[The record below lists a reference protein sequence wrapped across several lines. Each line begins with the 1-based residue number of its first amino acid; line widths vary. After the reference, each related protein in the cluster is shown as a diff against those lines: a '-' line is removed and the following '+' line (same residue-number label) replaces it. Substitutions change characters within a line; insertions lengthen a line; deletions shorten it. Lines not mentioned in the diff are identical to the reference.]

1 MMNRWR
7 IIRNWFERVWS
18 AMREEHE
25 CSCECDEIGYYD
37 SGYDDGYAA
46 CEVKILGDKEWDE
59 YMIRGGR

>member
-1 MMNRWR
+1 
-7 IIRNWFERVWS
+7 
-18 AMREEHE
+18 MREEHE